1 MIDIVKQDNI
11 NGQTVPSTT
20 SLKIA
25 EVTGKEHFNVIRD
38 IENLIAEGEFNDLN
52 FEAVDYKDKK
62 GELRK
67 MYILDET
74 FTTVLLMGFTGKE
87 AVKWK
92 IAFTKEFPRMREE
105 LKNKVL
111 RAKGDEYTLANDL
124 QKKVLDAKR
133 KELEG
138 KDGHIGLYVQIARR
152 TNELAFG
159 YHEKDIRQNMN
170 TDKAMSLNKAFK
182 DTFDAI
188 LDGVTNPSKIKE
200 TVEAKRLERSEKI
213 AKLKE

>member
-1 MIDIVKQDNI
+1 MQGLVERSEIGSKSVLA
-11 NGQTVPSTT
+11 TT

-25 EVTGKEHFNVIRD
+25 EVTGKDHFHVIRD
-38 IENLIAEGEFNDLN
+38 IENLIDTGEFSELS
-52 FEAVDYKDKK
+52 FEVSTYQ
-62 GELRK
+62 GERRKEK

-87 AVKWK
+87 AIKWK
-92 IAFTKEFPRMREE
+92 IAFTKEFQRMREE
-105 LKNKVL
+105 LKNRVL
-111 RAKGDEYTLANDL
+111 RAKGDEYALANDL

-138 KDGHIGLYVQIARR
+138 KDGHIGLYVQMARR